1 MSSLSLTCQNEECN
15 ICAKQHLA
23 ISLLWVLYDTCVTHL
38 TAGVCLPLSSSS
50 LCSLENIFCS
60 LPPPEAHDGRGVWR
74 VRMVVGACN
83 EMWRPALTATLVKLH
98 RRSILT
104 SLYVAS
110 PAASAYGSISA
121 NFSISCLLDTKSN
134 LCTTSCQNVTKIHLA
149 KPAVCCWFS

>member
-1 MSSLSLTCQNEECN
+1 MSSLSLTCQNEEWN

-38 TAGVCLPLSSSS
+38 TAVVCLPLSSSS

-60 LPPPEAHDGRGVWR
+60 LPPPEAHDGQGVWR
-74 VRMVVGACN
+74 VRMLVAACN

-110 PAASAYGSISA
+110 PAASAYGSINA

-134 LCTTSCQNVTKIHLA
+134 LSITSCQNMKPHLA
-149 KPAVCCWFS
+149 KPAASCWFS

>member
-1 MSSLSLTCQNEECN
+1 M
-15 ICAKQHLA
+15 
-23 ISLLWVLYDTCVTHL
+23 
-38 TAGVCLPLSSSS
+38 VCLPLSSSS

-110 PAASAYGSISA
+110 PAASAYGSIST

-134 LCTTSCQNVTKIHLA
+134 LFTTSCQNVTKIHLA
-149 KPAVCCWFS
+149 KPAVCWFSWSADSYCAAGQLPQLLAVQHRPKVATGNKPLQAAHAFLLQ